1 MLDALKAEPEE
12 CIMVEDALPGIRGA
26 KSAGIDSVVI
36 EERHN
41 ADDRVQLEAAALAR
55 FASPAALLKGIQA
68 EIEAAAGGIHCMRS
82 SR

>member
-1 MLDALKAEPEE
+1 
-12 CIMVEDALPGIRGA
+12 MVEDALPGIRGA
-26 KSAGIDSVVI
+26 KSAGSDSVAI

-55 FASPAALLKGIQA
+55 FASPAALLKGIRA

-82 SR
+82 SS